1 MVQGFVVRGEWVKM
15 TDFLKA
21 VEEPRAHTKLYL
33 DGKTP
38 LKVWKVGSKLPR
50 VKKHWDM
57 LKGPHGGGTGDGLP
71 HARAAFLKQVWAKYY
86 LAGS

>member
-1 MVQGFVVRGEWVKM
+1 M

-50 VKKHWDM
+50 VKKDWDM
-57 LKGPHGGGTGDGLP
+57 LKGPHGGGTGDGLA
-71 HARAAFLKQVWAKYY
+71 HARVSFLKAVSSKYY
-86 LAGS
+86 SARS

>member
-1 MVQGFVVRGEWVKM
+1 MI
-15 TDFLKA
+15 DFLKA

-50 VKKHWDM
+50 VKRDWDM
-57 LKGPHGGGTGDGLP
+57 FKGPQAVGLATACHT
-71 HARAAFLKQVWAKYY
+71 HAPRSSNKSAAKYY

>member
-1 MVQGFVVRGEWVKM
+1 MI
-15 TDFLKA
+15 DFLKA

-50 VKKHWDM
+50 VKKDSDM